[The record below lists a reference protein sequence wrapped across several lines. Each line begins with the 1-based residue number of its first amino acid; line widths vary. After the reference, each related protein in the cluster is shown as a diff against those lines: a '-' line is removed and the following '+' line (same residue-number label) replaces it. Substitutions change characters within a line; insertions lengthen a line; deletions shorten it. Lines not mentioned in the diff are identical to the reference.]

1 MIPSIMDEMTIVT
14 LVSSGLLVTV
24 IGIVQFWWTNN
35 KSNKIEFMKQIN
47 DYENELISLG
57 KEAPTGPNYYK
68 QYRLIQFHKLYILN
82 RIAYLNE
89 QKLLDEKTVNF
100 FQFRFE
106 VGYRAYDW
114 ANEMEKQTS
123 TSELKSFLKFKTRF
137 TNYDENTNSTPIQT
151 YYLNQ
156 KKNNPQYNPYD
167 DETDPSTGKK

>member
-14 LVSSGLLVTV
+14 VVSALVVAI
-24 IGIVQFWWTNN
+24 IGIVQFYVIND

-47 DYENELISLG
+47 DYENELINLG

-82 RIAYLNE
+82 RIAYLKE

-123 TSELKSFLKFKTRF
+123 TSELESFLKFKTRF
-137 TNYDENTNSTPIQT
+137 PNYEENTNPTPIQT
-151 YYLNQ
+151 YYLDK
-156 KKNNPQYNPYD
+156 KKNDPKYNPHVD
-167 DETDPSTGKK
+167 KTDPRN